1 MEPADSLRPQK
12 YRDIIPSMKRRM
24 LNHDYSKPGFYFIT
38 MNINDHTP
46 RLSVVVGRPYKINTT
61 EIIPETDEAFA
72 PRVEFSPIG
81 KIVSKELYALSDRFP
96 VIIRNSVLMPDHI
109 HFIIE
114 VLETLPRKLGSV
126 MSSFMG
132 RCSSILWA
140 SAPESAIARDRLS
153 FWKKGYTDKI
163 VYSKGQLPRFVHY
176 VKENPRKYLIRKE
189 HPAYFYDRWEFT
201 ALGQRWHAIG
211 NIFLLSHPIRENI
224 RFSRRLSTEEWES
237 RKETW
242 RYVSTQQDVVVSTF
256 IHPEEKRITKECTNL
271 GAKLIWIKCD
281 GFPDRS
287 AVKGELAYSLCAAGR
302 LLMIA
307 PEKHHTS
314 AQALTRSQCMQ
325 LNDLAAYICQNDI
338 IPSPLR

>member
-12 YRDIIPSMKRRM
+12 YRDIIPSMNRRM
-24 LNHDYSKPGFYFIT
+24 NNHDYSKPGFYFIT
-38 MNINDHTP
+38 MNICGHTP
-46 RLSVVVGRPYKINTT
+46 RLSAVTGRLYKTKSS
-61 EIIPETDEAFA
+61 ESIPETDEAFA
-72 PRVEFSPIG
+72 PRVVHSAIG
-81 KIVSKELYALSDRFP
+81 EIVSKELYALSDRFP

-109 HFIIE
+109 HFVIE

-126 MSSFMG
+126 MSSFKG
-132 RCSSILWA
+132 RCSSVLWE
-140 SAPESAIARDRLS
+140 SDPESAIARDRLS

-176 VKENPRKYLIRKE
+176 VKENPRKYLIRRE
-189 HPAYFYDRWEFT
+189 HPAYFYNRWKFT
-201 ALGQRWHAIG
+201 ALGRTWHAIG

-224 RFSRRLSTEEWES
+224 RFSRRFSADEWES
-237 RKETW
+237 RKETL
-242 RYVSTQQDVVVSTF
+242 RYISGQQDVVVSTF
-256 IHPEEKRITKECTNL
+256 IHPEEKRITKECTNS

-281 GFPDRS
+281 GFPERS

-307 PEKHHTS
+307 PEEHHTS
-314 AQALTRSQCMQ
+314 AQSLTRNQCMQ